1 MAVAE
6 AESSSVGVGMQW
18 TIGAGEAGDRANDIG
33 CARRHTFP
41 DWGVAV
47 SARCQTL
54 QSTRPCWRCDR
65 GRDGGGGGYGGCDV
79 KCLGAG
85 AGAGGGEVDA
95 EAMQCDRRRRTA
107 QRRRGD
113 EQVSEQEGVNPVGN
127 VRARFVA
134 KKRVSGPARDSAGSA
149 LLQRSPAQCSGVNGA
164 AGEKCWGVL
173 LAAFAQVQIA
183 QRTKRQT
190 AFATGLDVS
199 SRPLFRRIFG
209 LVLGPLRS

>member
-6 AESSSVGVGMQW
+6 AEGRSVGVGMQW

-33 CARRHTFP
+33 CAGRHTFA

-65 GRDGGGGGYGGCDV
+65 GRDGGGGGGGGGGGCGGCDV

-95 EAMQCDRRRRTA
+95 EAMQKRCNVTGGRTA
-107 QRRRGD
+107 QRRTN
-113 EQVSEQEGVNPVGN
+113 EQVSEQEGVNPVGS

-149 LLQRSPAQCSGVNGA
+149 LLQRSAAQCSGVNGA

-173 LAAFAQVQIA
+173 GSAASCF
-183 QRTKRQT
+183 
-190 AFATGLDVS
+190 
-199 SRPLFRRIFG
+199 RPSADRAEDETPDRLCH
-209 LVLGPLRS
+209 